1 MQQVTHTGAGS
12 GRESGQT
19 TAEYAVLMT
28 VITLAVL
35 ATLLLLSGSIQNTIQ
50 TVIGFLSNRRH
61 ILGERPRCAPASG
74 GVRRSRRRP
83 GRTAYSTS

>member
-50 TVIGFLSNRRH
+50 TVIGFLCNSPSFPRRT
-61 ILGERPRCAPASG
+61 PPAAPASG
-74 GVRRSRRRP
+74 GVRHSGRRLGRS
-83 GRTAYSTS
+83 AYSVS